1 MPLISY
7 FLTSSYKMPMSP
19 NYGESTDI
27 ELQSRGPTTYT
38 RAPGQLRSGY
48 EDDVHSPAPTASSSK
63 RTTDLPE
70 TSTKL
75 THALKHLSW
84 ELDTQDAKLRSGAFT
99 SDTKRLPIDHK
110 LRKEVRD
117 WVQESLERTEN
128 GSRPTLP
135 PLLPGVDRF
144 LTGRAASRDA
154 VTREAV
160 KLVRN
165 EAESIARET
174 GDSIATKTIPGGE
187 RKEEDKAKIG
197 HDVLGWI
204 CITSCKLPSESSW
217 KRSRNCW

>member
-1 MPLISY
+1 MPLKY
-7 FLTSSYKMPMSP
+7 DETA
-19 NYGESTDI
+19 DI
-27 ELQSRGPTTYT
+27 ELQPLSPPTSTRGP
-38 RAPGQLRSGY
+38 GQWRSDF
-48 EDDVHSPAPTASSSK
+48 EHDIHSAAPTASSSK

-75 THALKHLSW
+75 THALAHLSR
-84 ELDTQDAKLRSGAFT
+84 ELDTQDAKLRSEAFT
-99 SDTKRLPIDHK
+99 SDAKPRPIHHR

-117 WVQESLERTEN
+117 WVQESLERTQN

-135 PLLPGVDRF
+135 PLFPGVDRF

-174 GDSIATKTIPGGE
+174 GDSITIKNKPGGE
-187 RKEEDKAKIG
+187 RREGVKVRIKEVIA
-197 HDVLGWI
+197 
-204 CITSCKLPSESSW
+204 SW
-217 KRSRNCW
+217 GGSV